1 MNRKWN
7 VFFFVPS
14 LVCEKLIIVEEKG
27 REGNIRKRKKEPRK
41 IKKEDTVTKKDKRY

>member
-1 MNRKWN
+1 MEW
-7 VFFFVPS
+7 VFFVPS

-41 IKKEDTVTKKDKRY
+41 IKKRRYGNKEG